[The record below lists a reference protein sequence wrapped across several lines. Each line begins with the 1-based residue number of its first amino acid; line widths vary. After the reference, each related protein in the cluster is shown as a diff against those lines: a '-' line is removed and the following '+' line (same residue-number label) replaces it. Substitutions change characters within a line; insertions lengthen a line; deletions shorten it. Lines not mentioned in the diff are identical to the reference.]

1 VTCITSPRD
10 AGQQGFIG
18 QSDEIERCFLQ
29 QETEANRIGTVHHLN
44 PLKTSC
50 FEAAA
55 LPGQLKANAFRCDI
69 HRKSLL
75 RIASRTTALP
85 IHISL
90 SRSRHWAC
98 IHGDER
104 SAMPLGFGSAIAFRK
119 VRVTQNEMG
128 TLGEVGYDSH
138 HGTADI
144 RNLSTH

>member
-1 VTCITSPRD
+1 MTCITSPRD
-10 AGQQGFIG
+10 AGQQSFIG

-44 PLKTSC
+44 LLKTSC
-50 FEAAA
+50 FEVAA
-55 LPGQLKANAFRCDI
+55 LPGQQKANAVRCDI

-75 RIASRTTALP
+75 RTASRTTALP

-119 VRVTQNEMG
+119 VRVTQK
-128 TLGEVGYDSH
+128 
-138 HGTADI
+138 
-144 RNLSTH
+144 RNGHSGRGGL